1 MDTIDDAD
9 VDGDIMEAQELG
21 QQLIDAILEGAPSED
36 IHALVD
42 AHAPLWYQAP
52 DGTSALHAAAY
63 AGDAA
68 LIKLLIDKGAIW
80 NASACPRFP
89 PAPTAADHTPVDDL
103 QNTAGDIALSLNDG
117 AAYELI
123 RDAGLRTGTAPP
135 SAAARV
141 ADRPQSSSSRC
152 SRRRARA
159 STPSPASSSRAS
171 TRARA
176 ATRTCSSRPASRSRR
191 TRMGRRCVWSAPA
204 GRTSAS

>member
-1 MDTIDDAD
+1 VSGTGAHDSDRRDRETCPPTIMDTIDDAD

-80 NASACPRFP
+80 NASACPRFLP
-89 PAPTAADHTPVDDL
+89 DPTAADHAQWT
-103 QNTAGDIALSLNDG
+103 TC
-117 AAYELI
+117 
-123 RDAGLRTGTAPP
+123 RT
-135 SAAARV
+135 
-141 ADRPQSSSSRC
+141 
-152 SRRRARA
+152 RRA
-159 STPSPASSSRAS
+159 T
-171 TRARA
+171 
-176 ATRTCSSRPASRSRR
+176 SRSR
-191 TRMGRRCVWSAPA
+191 
-204 GRTSAS
+204 